1 MIRGVALTDSWRN
14 DDLEVQGMC
23 MIDSY
28 NKAYVKDRKN
38 KVLNQDLQRLAR
50 TSRYSVVK
58 NLLEIHQ
65 W

>member
-1 MIRGVALTDSWRN
+1 
-14 DDLEVQGMC
+14 MC

-38 KVLNQDLQRLAR
+38 KVLNQDLQRFVR
-50 TSRYSVVK
+50 TSRYSVVN